1 MTMQI
6 YIYKSSQQTGP
17 FFTDQIRSMV
27 ESGQID
33 INDYAWHEG
42 IVEWLPLHRV
52 LDFGTTINQARQS
65 VALSP
70 VAPYQIPLPKPV
82 SEFLYIPII
91 RLIAMSIV
99 TIGFYVTYWMYI
111 NWRYLKNRDG
121 LKIRPF
127 WRAWFG
133 IFYFNSLLKAIKNEP
148 IPSGAVPA
156 NFSPSGLTTCYVI
169 IAILNFA
176 SARSNNPALDLFV
189 IILNLLTFCLLLPAQ
204 NHINAINEYRT
215 DRPAYYDFST
225 GHIVCL
231 ILGILY
237 WILIL
242 IGLLT

>member
-1 MTMQI
+1 MQI

-17 FFTDQIRSMV
+17 FLTDQIRSMV
-27 ESGQID
+27 KSGQID

-52 LDFGTTINQARQS
+52 LDFGTTIDQASQS

-70 VAPYQIPLPKPV
+70 VSSHTLPPPKPV
-82 SEFLYIPII
+82 SEFLYIPIS
-91 RLIAMSIV
+91 RLIAMSIA
-99 TIGFYVTYWMYI
+99 TLGFYVTYWMYI

-121 LKIRPF
+121 LKIQPF

-133 IFYFNSLLKAIKNEP
+133 IFYFHSLQKAIKDAP

-156 NFSPSGLTTCYVI
+156 NFSPSGLATCYVI
-169 IAILNFA
+169 ISIINFA
-176 SARSNNPALDLFV
+176 FSRANNSAVTLFL
-189 IILNLLTFCLLLPAQ
+189 IILELLTFCLLLPAQ

-242 IGLLT
+242 IGLLA